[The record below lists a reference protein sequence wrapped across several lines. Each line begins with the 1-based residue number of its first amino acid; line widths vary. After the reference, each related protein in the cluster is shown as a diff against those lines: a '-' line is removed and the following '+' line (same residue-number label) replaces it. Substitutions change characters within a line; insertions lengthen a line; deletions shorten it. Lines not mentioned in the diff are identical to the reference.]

1 MTNAQEDLNQKYPPN
16 KAQVETI
23 YLEDLNFNQ
32 LSELII
38 DNYPNLEKITNN
50 YQEISNLTQLTITNC
65 PQLERI
71 SIYSLKNNQQLT
83 LNNLPKLNKLDCQKN
98 NLTTLDLRE
107 KLEYLDLSHNNLHQ
121 DLSFLSSLVNLK
133 NLYLNN
139 NPLYGSLEYLKDI
152 SELRILDISNTD
164 LDSGLEYLPDSIE
177 EFSCS
182 ATTYREDAK
191 SQNIYNLFAKEK
203 ITEEAEQSQQ
213 MVSQLKEELQLEQE
227 AAQSYDET
235 QLGSA
240 GAYVNTVAGGVAR
253 NGKLMG
259 QELEFGKG
267 DESYNYLITRYA
279 LTEPNAETIQVKKTE
294 SS

>member
-1 MTNAQEDLNQKYPPN
+1 
-16 KAQVETI
+16 
-23 YLEDLNFNQ
+23 
-32 LSELII
+32 
-38 DNYPNLEKITNN
+38 
-50 YQEISNLTQLTITNC
+50 
-65 PQLERI
+65 
-71 SIYSLKNNQQLT
+71 
-83 LNNLPKLNKLDCQKN
+83 
-98 NLTTLDLRE
+98 E

-235 QLGSA
+235 QLG
-240 GAYVNTVAGGVAR
+240 
-253 NGKLMG
+253 
-259 QELEFGKG
+259 
-267 DESYNYLITRYA
+267 
-279 LTEPNAETIQVKKTE
+279 
-294 SS
+294 